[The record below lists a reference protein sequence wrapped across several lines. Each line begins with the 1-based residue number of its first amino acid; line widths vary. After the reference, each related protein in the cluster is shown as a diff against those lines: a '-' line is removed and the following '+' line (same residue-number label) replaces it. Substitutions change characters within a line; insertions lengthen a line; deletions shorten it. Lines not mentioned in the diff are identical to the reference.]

1 MAFSKLKAHLRRA
14 AARTFDA
21 LWQALGNICDLF
33 EPQECWNYFKAAD
46 YASHLTHDALGPQ
59 KHFYRCGGIKWSD
72 VFLCKFSDVR
82 YRIGSVTVTGPSV
95 ACHAGSWRGGCMALQ
110 P

>member
-33 EPQECWNYFKAAD
+33 EPQECWNFFKAAA
-46 YASHLTHDALGPQ
+46 YASN
-59 KHFYRCGGIKWSD
+59 
-72 VFLCKFSDVR
+72 
-82 YRIGSVTVTGPSV
+82 
-95 ACHAGSWRGGCMALQ
+95 
-110 P
+110 